1 MAKKRSRTAKDAK
14 DAAPR
19 DLAPTQ
25 GSGIQKDMP
34 RKYRNLLAA
43 EKFSKRGK
51 NVTGK
56 NDNQSEDR
64 RPGESLGDYSK
75 RVDDKV
81 RSLVNT
87 AVKSVSKTRQKKKE
101 WLAKRKAKSTS
112 KRKGQA
118 SDDEDDR
125 RLGKDNVKF
134 GTVAMQPPSITA
146 VPKQR
151 GNNQAAAIAALQR
164 LENARAEK
172 EQESQPKDTEVINT
186 VGRKRK
192 LKTLPE
198 VERIAITNERERAI
212 AHYRAIKGTLTAERP
227 EEED

>member
-1 MAKKRSRTAKDAK
+1 MAKKRSRTANDAK
-14 DAAPR
+14 DAPQ
-19 DLAPTQ
+19 DLAPAQ

-43 EKFSKRGK
+43 EKFSKKGK

-56 NDNQSEDR
+56 NASQSAER

-75 RVDDKV
+75 RVDEKA

-112 KRKGQA
+112 KRNGQT
-118 SDDEDDR
+118 SDDGDER

-134 GTVAMQPPSITA
+134 GTVAIQPPSITA

-151 GNNQAAAIAALQR
+151 GQNQAAAIAALQK
-164 LENARAEK
+164 LENARA

-198 VERIAITNERERAI
+198 VERIAITIERERAI
-212 AHYRAIKGTLTAERP
+212 AHYRAIKGTLSAERS